1 MMGFC
6 LTDSRLAIG
15 NDAARR
21 GSLETM
27 QPAQKHQSQADFAR
41 NMGVSRAAVS
51 QWKSRDILRDD
62 AFTEPGKKGKVIWS
76 VAVEQVRRNRNI
88 GQALGNGIE
97 TRTSTDAASAA
108 DLPGEVPV
116 EEIQL
121 ALPVGYAAPV
131 QIEHPAADPVKP
143 KVDTVE
149 DQLKRAKLEQQLRTN
164 RIQASEE
171 ALRQGMLVAADDAR
185 EQMARVASMM
195 LQIFEGS
202 LPDLGAAISAQFDI
216 PQRDVLHLLRA
227 EFKKVRATAAMKER
241 ARADAANREKV
252 AAIEVD

>member
-1 MMGFC
+1 
-6 LTDSRLAIG
+6 
-15 NDAARR
+15 
-21 GSLETM
+21 M
-27 QPAQKHQSQADFAR
+27 QPAQEHQTQADFAR
-41 NMGVSRAAVS
+41 HMGVSRAAVS

-62 AFTEPGKKGKVIWS
+62 AFTQPGKKGKVVVS
-76 VAVEQVRRNRNI
+76 VAVEQVRRNRDI

-97 TRTSTDAASAA
+97 TRTSTDAEPSADQPA
-108 DLPGEVPV
+108 EEVQPDLPMDDE
-116 EEIQL
+116 
-121 ALPVGYAAPV
+121 APV
-131 QIEHPAADPVKP
+131 QAQPTAVPPAKP

-149 DQLKRAKLEQQLRTN
+149 DQIKRAKLEQQLRTN

-185 EQMARVASMM
+185 EQMTRVASMM

-216 PQRDVLHLLRA
+216 PQRDVLHLLRS

-241 ARADAANREKV
+241 ARADAASKERV
-252 AAIEVD
+252 ASIEVD

>member
-1 MMGFC
+1 
-6 LTDSRLAIG
+6 
-15 NDAARR
+15 
-21 GSLETM
+21 M
-27 QPAQKHQSQADFAR
+27 QPAQEHQTQADFAR
-41 NMGVSRAAVS
+41 HMGVSRAAVS

-62 AFTEPGKKGKVIWS
+62 AFTQPGKKGKVVVS
-76 VAVEQVRRNRNI
+76 VAVEQVRRNRDI

-97 TRTSTDAASAA
+97 TRTSTDAEPTADPADQPA
-108 DLPGEVPV
+108 EEVQPDLPM
-116 EEIQL
+116 
-121 ALPVGYAAPV
+121 ADAAPV
-131 QIEHPAADPVKP
+131 QAQPTAVPPAKP
-143 KVDTVE
+143 KADTVE

-185 EQMARVASMM
+185 EQMTRVASMM

-216 PQRDVLHLLRA
+216 PQRDVLHLLRS

-241 ARADAANREKV
+241 ARADAASKERV
-252 AAIEVD
+252 ASIEVD

>member
-1 MMGFC
+1 
-6 LTDSRLAIG
+6 
-15 NDAARR
+15 
-21 GSLETM
+21 M
-27 QPAQKHQSQADFAR
+27 QPAQEHQTQADFAR
-41 NMGVSRAAVS
+41 HMGVSRAAVS

-62 AFTEPGKKGKVIWS
+62 AFTQPGKKGKVVVS
-76 VAVEQVRRNRNI
+76 VAVEQVRRNRDI

-97 TRTSTDAASAA
+97 TRTSTDAAPAA
-108 DLPGEVPV
+108 EPLAEIPV
-116 EEIQL
+116 EEVQPAIL
-121 ALPVGYAAPV
+121 VDNAAPV
-131 QIEHPAADPVKP
+131 QIEPTAAAPVKP

-202 LPDLGAAISAQFDI
+202 LPEISKSIAAQFDVS
-216 PQRDVLHLLRA
+216 QRDVLHLLRA
-227 EFKKVRATAAMKER
+227 EFKKVRASASSKEKARTAA
-241 ARADAANREKV
+241 V
-252 AAIEVD
+252 ALEVNAEIELG

>member
-1 MMGFC
+1 
-6 LTDSRLAIG
+6 
-15 NDAARR
+15 
-21 GSLETM
+21 M
-27 QPAQKHQSQADFAR
+27 QPAQEHQTQADFAR
-41 NMGVSRAAVS
+41 HMGVSRAAVS

-62 AFTEPGKKGKVIWS
+62 AFTQPGKKGKVVVS
-76 VAVEQVRRNRNI
+76 VAVEQVRRNRDI

-97 TRTSTDAASAA
+97 TRTSTDVEPSADQPA
-108 DLPGEVPV
+108 EEVQPDLPMDDE
-116 EEIQL
+116 
-121 ALPVGYAAPV
+121 APV
-131 QIEHPAADPVKP
+131 LAQPTAVPPAKP

-185 EQMARVASMM
+185 EQMTRVASMM

-216 PQRDVLHLLRA
+216 PQRDVLHLLRS

-241 ARADAANREKV
+241 ARADAASKERV
-252 AAIEVD
+252 ASIEVD

>member
-1 MMGFC
+1 
-6 LTDSRLAIG
+6 
-15 NDAARR
+15 
-21 GSLETM
+21 M
-27 QPAQKHQSQADFAR
+27 QPAQEHQTQADFAR
-41 NMGVSRAAVS
+41 HMGVSRAAVS

-62 AFTEPGKKGKVIWS
+62 AFTQPGKKGKVVVS
-76 VAVEQVRRNRNI
+76 VAVEQVRRNRDI

-97 TRTSTDAASAA
+97 TRTSTDAEPSA
-108 DLPGEVPV
+108 DQPGEEVQPDFPKAD
-116 EEIQL
+116 E
-121 ALPVGYAAPV
+121 APV
-131 QIEHPAADPVKP
+131 QVQPTAVPPAKP

-185 EQMARVASMM
+185 EQMTRVASMM

-216 PQRDVLHLLRA
+216 PQRDVLHLLRS

-241 ARADAANREKV
+241 ARADAASKERV
-252 AAIEVD
+252 ASIEVD

>member
-1 MMGFC
+1 
-6 LTDSRLAIG
+6 
-15 NDAARR
+15 
-21 GSLETM
+21 M
-27 QPAQKHQSQADFAR
+27 QPAQEHQTQADFAR
-41 NMGVSRAAVS
+41 HMGVSRAAVS

-62 AFTEPGKKGKVIWS
+62 AFTHPGKKGKVVVS
-76 VAVEQVRRNRNI
+76 VAVEQVRRNRDI

-97 TRTSTDAASAA
+97 TRTSTDAAPSAEMPA
-108 DLPGEVPV
+108 EEVQP
-116 EEIQL
+116 
-121 ALPVGYAAPV
+121 ALPVEDAVPV
-131 QIEHPAADPVKP
+131 QSEPTAAAPVKP

-185 EQMARVASMM
+185 EQMTRVASMM

-241 ARADAANREKV
+241 ARADVANKEHV
-252 AAIEVD
+252 ASIEVE

>member
-1 MMGFC
+1 
-6 LTDSRLAIG
+6 
-15 NDAARR
+15 
-21 GSLETM
+21 M
-27 QPAQKHQSQADFAR
+27 QPAQEHQTQADFAR
-41 NMGVSRAAVS
+41 HMGVSRAAVS

-62 AFTEPGKKGKVIWS
+62 AFTQPGKKGKVVVS
-76 VAVEQVRRNRNI
+76 VAVEQVRRNRDV

-97 TRTSTDAASAA
+97 TRTSTDAAPV
-108 DLPGEVPV
+108 DEQPV
-116 EEIQL
+116 EDVQPDL
-121 ALPVGYAAPV
+121 LPDVPAPV
-131 QIEHPAADPVKP
+131 QEKPIAAAPAKP

-149 DQLKRAKLEQQLRTN
+149 DQLKHAKLEQQLRIN

-185 EQMARVASMM
+185 EQMTRVASMM

-241 ARADAANREKV
+241 ARADAAKKERV
-252 AAIEVD
+252 VSIEVE